1 MAVYMNWHSLA
12 STIKNLEYSNK
23 HTSSLNNP
31 EEVSR
36 RIEAL
41 EFWAKHGLNPA
52 MDHAGVSRS
61 TLYSWRHKLDSS
73 RKHDRMGRACLK
85 ALDPKSTRPKHCRR
99 ADWDKKIVTL
109 LTELATKHPE
119 LGRQPLY
126 YMLRRRLTANGQ
138 LDKLVSI
145 STVGRILCKLRQSGR
160 LPSKVRL
167 TLNGRTGRLYEIH
180 RRKVAKLRRNALPY
194 KIKQPGDLVQIDGIE
209 GYHLGHHYYVINA
222 IDYVTGK
229 ATSAVLANKSSLS
242 TANFLRELDVRLGF
256 KVKAIQTDN
265 GSEYA
270 ARFHQASE
278 RLKIK
283 HCFNYVKKPIYN
295 GKVERFNRT
304 IQEAIFQ
311 NEDFLVNLVED
322 KQEANRTIESY
333 LDFYNN
339 ERPHMSLRFM
349 TPAEF
354 LLQYTQRNSA
364 VQNVVS

>member
-31 EEVSR
+31 DEVNR

-41 EFWAKHGLNPA
+41 EFWRKHGLSSA
-52 MDHAGVSRS
+52 IDHAGVSRS
-61 TLYSWRHKLDSS
+61 TLYSWRNKLDSS
-73 RKHDRMGRACLK
+73 RKRDRMGRAGLK
-85 ALDPKSTRPKHCRR
+85 ALDPKSTRPKRCRQSN
-99 ADWDKKIVTL
+99 WDKEMVKL
-109 LTELATKHPE
+109 LVRLATKHPE

-126 YMLRRRLTANGQ
+126 YMLRRRLEAKGW

-145 STVGRILCKLRQSGR
+145 STVGRILCKLRQSGK
-160 LPSKVRL
+160 LPSKIKL
-167 TLNGRTGRLYEIH
+167 SLNGRTGRLYEVP
-180 RRKVAKLRRNALPY
+180 RRRTAKLRRGALPY
-194 KIKQPGDLVQIDGIE
+194 KIKQPGDLVQVDGVE
-209 GYHLGHHYYVINA
+209 GHHLGRHYY
-222 IDYVTGK
+222 
-229 ATSAVLANKSSLS
+229 LS
-242 TANFLRELDVRLGF
+242 TANFLRELDTRLGF
-256 KVKAIQTDN
+256 RIKAIQTDN

-270 ARFHQASE
+270 AKFHQTAE
-278 RLKIK
+278 RLGIK

-304 IQEAIFQ
+304 IQEAIFRD
-311 NEDFLVNLVED
+311 EDFLINLVED

-339 ERPHMSLRFM
+339 ERPHMSLGFM
-349 TPAEF
+349 TPTEF
-354 LLQYTQRNSA
+354 LLQYSQRNSK

>member
-1 MAVYMNWHSLA
+1 MNWHSLA

-31 EEVSR
+31 DEVNR

-41 EFWAKHGLNPA
+41 EFWRKHGLNPA

-126 YMLRRRLTANGQ
+126 YILRRRLTADGQ

-145 STVGRILCKLRQSGR
+145 STIGRILCKLRQSGR
-160 LPSKVRL
+160 LPSKIKL
-167 TLNGRTGRLYEIH
+167 SLNGRTGRLYEIH
-180 RRKVAKLRRNALPY
+180 RRKVAKFRRNALPY

-222 IDYVTGK
+222 IDYVSGK

-242 TANFLRELDVRLGF
+242 TANFLRELNTRLGF

-270 ARFHQASE
+270 AKFHQASE

>member
-41 EFWAKHGLNPA
+41 EFWSKHGLNPA

-73 RKHDRMGRACLK
+73 RKRDRMGRACLK

-167 TLNGRTGRLYEIH
+167 ALNGRTGRLYEIH

-194 KIKQPGDLVQIDGIE
+194 KIKQPGDLVQVDGVE
-209 GYHLGHHYYVINA
+209 GYHLGRHYYVINA
-222 IDYVTGK
+222 VDYISGK

-270 ARFHQASE
+270 AKFHQASE

-304 IQEAIFQ
+304 IQEAIFRD
-311 NEDFLVNLVED
+311 EDFLVNLVED

>member
-1 MAVYMNWHSLA
+1 MNWHSLA

-145 STVGRILCKLRQSGR
+145 STVGRILHRLRQSGR

-167 TLNGRTGRLYEIH
+167 ALNGRTGRLYEIH

-270 ARFHQASE
+270 AKFHQASE

-311 NEDFLVNLVED
+311 DEDFLVNLVED

>member
-73 RKHDRMGRACLK
+73 RKRDRMGRACLK

-99 ADWDKKIVTL
+99 ADWDKKIVAL

-126 YMLRRRLTANGQ
+126 YMLRRRLTADGQ

-145 STVGRILCKLRQSGR
+145 STIGRILCKLRRSGR

-242 TANFLRELDVRLGF
+242 TANFLRELDTRLGF

-270 ARFHQASE
+270 ARFHQAAE
-278 RLKIK
+278 RLGIK

-304 IQEAIFQ
+304 IQEAIFRD
-311 NEDFLVNLVED
+311 EDFLVNLVED
-322 KQEANRTIESY
+322 KQEANHTIESY

>member
-41 EFWAKHGLNPA
+41 EFWSKHGLNPA

-73 RKHDRMGRACLK
+73 RKRDRMGRACLK

-126 YMLRRRLTANGQ
+126 YMLRRRLEANGQ

-167 TLNGRTGRLYEIH
+167 ALNGRTGRLYEIH

-194 KIKQPGDLVQIDGIE
+194 KIKQPGDLVQVDGVE
-209 GYHLGHHYYVINA
+209 GYHLGRHYYVINA
-222 IDYVTGK
+222 VDYISGK

-270 ARFHQASE
+270 AKFHQASE

-304 IQEAIFQ
+304 IQEAIFRD
-311 NEDFLVNLVED
+311 EDFLVNLVED

>member
-1 MAVYMNWHSLA
+1 MNWHSLA

-126 YMLRRRLTANGQ
+126 YMLRRRLTADGQ

-145 STVGRILCKLRQSGR
+145 STIGRILCKLRRSGR

-222 IDYVTGK
+222 IDYVSGK
-229 ATSAVLANKSSLS
+229 AASAVLANKSSLS
-242 TANFLRELDVRLGF
+242 TANFLRELDTRLGF
-256 KVKAIQTDN
+256 RIKAIQTDN

-270 ARFHQASE
+270 AKFHQAAE
-278 RLKIK
+278 RLGIK

-304 IQEAIFQ
+304 IQEAIFRD
-311 NEDFLVNLVED
+311 EDFLVNLVED
-322 KQEANRTIESY
+322 KQEANYTIESY

>member
-41 EFWAKHGLNPA
+41 EFWSKHGLNPA

-73 RKHDRMGRACLK
+73 RRHDRMGRACLK

-126 YMLRRRLTANGQ
+126 YMLRRRLTADGQ

-145 STVGRILCKLRQSGR
+145 STIGRILHRLRRSGR
-160 LPSKVRL
+160 LPSKVKL
-167 TLNGRTGRLYEIH
+167 SLNGRTGRLYEIH

-242 TANFLRELDVRLGF
+242 TANFLRELDTRLGF

-270 ARFHQASE
+270 AKFHQAAE
-278 RLKIK
+278 RLGIK

-304 IQEAIFQ
+304 IQEAIFRD
-311 NEDFLVNLVED
+311 EDFLVNLVED